1 MAKSKM
7 TSELLNIWSL
17 TGQIAFGGMPTY
29 QLGAKYPHDYVGAID
44 DVLAISSASRRLLI
58 YLFWGLWFIISVEN
72 GSIKAFFGALA
83 FGFRLFDYYPRCRS
97 QCQKRMPLLICL

>member
-17 TGQIAFGGMPTY
+17 TGQIARWWNAY
-29 QLGAKYPHDYVGAID
+29 VSAWNQIPHDYVGAID
-44 DVLAISSASRRLLI
+44 DVLRFLPRPAD
-58 YLFWGLWFIISVEN
+58 YLFISWGTWFIISVEN

-83 FGFRLFDYYPRCRS
+83 LVFDLFDYHRCRS
-97 QCQKRMPLLICL
+97 QCQSACHCLYRL